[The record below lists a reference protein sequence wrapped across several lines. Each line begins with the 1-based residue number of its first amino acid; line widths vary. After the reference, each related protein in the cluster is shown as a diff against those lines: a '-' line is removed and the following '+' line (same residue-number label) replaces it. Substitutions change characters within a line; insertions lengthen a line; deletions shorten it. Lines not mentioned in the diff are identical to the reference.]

1 MAIGFTKTA
10 LRSLQELR
18 NPFECIG
25 VADLL
30 GDAAH
35 EYFNWPFTILGFL
48 F

>member
-10 LRSLQELR
+10 LRSLKELR
-18 NPFECIG
+18 NPLECIG
-25 VADLL
+25 VTDLL

-35 EYFNWPFTILGFL
+35 EHFNWPLAILGFL